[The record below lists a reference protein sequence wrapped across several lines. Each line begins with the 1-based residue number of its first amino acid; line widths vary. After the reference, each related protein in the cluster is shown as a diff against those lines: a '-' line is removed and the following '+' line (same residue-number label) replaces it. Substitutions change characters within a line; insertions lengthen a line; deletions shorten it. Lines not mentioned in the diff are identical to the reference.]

1 MEIIRLNNMI
11 FYAHHG
17 YYQAERELGQKF
29 EMDVVMHCDLSKGM
43 KSDSLDDTVNY
54 KDVYQKI
61 CDIFNNNKFT
71 LIESLAGN
79 IANNLLEHFPIESL
93 TIRIRKPQV
102 SLNGFL
108 DSVEVEISRKRS

>member
-1 MEIIRLNNMI
+1 MI

-29 EMDVVMHCDLSKGM
+29 EVDVIMNCDLSSAM
-43 KSDSLDDTVNY
+43 ESDNLDDTVNY
-54 KDVYQKI
+54 KDVYKNI
-61 CDIFNNNKFT
+61 CDIFNHNKFI
-71 LIESLAGN
+71 LIESLAGH
-79 IANNLLEHFPIESL
+79 IADDLLKNFPIESL